1 MSFYM
6 KVNDVQD
13 FFTESIAGKVSI
25 KFTKQSEPL
34 LILKG
39 LTMTDGLNKS
49 VRKSKRWLNIQSDET
64 LKYKLAISVTY
75 SNGRYYVFYSVADS
89 TYSSGFMSMEDAD
102 TMYLEVLS
110 LLEQAGE
117 DVYNTFVTEL

>member
-1 MSFYM
+1 M

-13 FFTESIAGKVSI
+13 FFTESIARKVSI

-34 LILKG
+34 PGLKG
-39 LTMTDGLNKS
+39 LTMTDGLNKN
-49 VRKSKRWLNIQSDET
+49 VRKPKRWLNIQSDET
-64 LKYKLAISVTY
+64 LKCKLVISVTY

-89 TYSSGFMSMEDAD
+89 TYSSGFMSTDDAD

>member
-1 MSFYM
+1 M

-13 FFTESIAGKVSI
+13 FFTESIARKVSI

-34 LILKG
+34 SGLKG
-39 LTMTDGLNKS
+39 LTMTGGLNKN

-64 LKYKLAISVTY
+64 LKCKLAISVTY

-89 TYSSGFMSMEDAD
+89 TYSSGFMSTDDAD
-102 TMYLEVLS
+102 MMYLEVLS

>member
-6 KVNDVQD
+6 KVNEAQD
-13 FFTESIAGKVSI
+13 FFTDSIAPKVSI
-25 KFTKQSEPL
+25 KFMKQSEPL
-34 LILKG
+34 SVLKG
-39 LTMTDGLNKS
+39 FTMTNGLNKN
-49 VRKSKRWLNIQSDET
+49 VRKSKRWLNIRSDET
-64 LKYKLAISVTY
+64 LKTKLAISVTY

-89 TYSSGFMSMEDAD
+89 TYSSGFKSMEDAD

>member
-1 MSFYM
+1 M

-13 FFTESIAGKVSI
+13 FFTESIARKVAI
-25 KFTKQSEPL
+25 KFTKQSEPS
-34 LILKG
+34 LIVKG
-39 LTMTDGLNKS
+39 LTMTDGLNKN

-64 LKYKLAISVTY
+64 LKCKLAISVTY

-89 TYSSGFMSMEDAD
+89 TYLSGFMSTDDAD
-102 TMYLEVLS
+102 TMYLEALS

>member
-6 KVNDVQD
+6 KVNEAQD
-13 FFTESIAGKVSI
+13 FFTDSIARKVSI
-25 KFTKQSEPL
+25 KFIRQSEPL
-34 LILKG
+34 LGLKG
-39 LTMTDGLNKS
+39 FTMTDGLNKN

-64 LKYKLAISVTY
+64 LKCKLAISVTY
-75 SNGRYYVFYSVADS
+75 SNGRYYVFYSVTDS
-89 TYSSGFMSMEDAD
+89 TYSSGFKSMEDAD

-117 DVYNTFVTEL
+117 GVYNTFVTEL

>member
-1 MSFYM
+1 M

-13 FFTESIAGKVSI
+13 FFTESIARKVSI

-34 LILKG
+34 SVIKG
-39 LTMTDGLNKS
+39 FTMADGLNKN
-49 VRKSKRWLNIQSDET
+49 VHKSKRWLNIKSDET
-64 LKYKLAISVTY
+64 LKNKLAISVTY
-75 SNGRYYVFYSVADS
+75 SNGRYYVFYSLTNLAH
-89 TYSSGFMSMEDAD
+89 SSGFMSMEDAD

>member
-1 MSFYM
+1 M
-6 KVNDVQD
+6 KVNETQD
-13 FFTESIAGKVSI
+13 FFTDSIARKVSI

-34 LILKG
+34 SVLKG
-39 LTMTDGLNKS
+39 FTMTDGLNKN
-49 VRKSKRWLNIQSDET
+49 VHKSKRWLNIQSDET
-64 LKYKLAISVTY
+64 LKCKLAISVTY

-89 TYSSGFMSMEDAD
+89 TYSSGFMSTDDAD

-117 DVYNTFVTEL
+117 DAYDTFVTEL

>member
-1 MSFYM
+1 M

-13 FFTESIAGKVSI
+13 FFTESIARKVSI

-34 LILKG
+34 LIVKG
-39 LTMTDGLNKS
+39 LTMADGLNKN

-64 LKYKLAISVTY
+64 LKCKLAISVTY
-75 SNGRYYVFYSVADS
+75 SNGRYYAFYSVADS
-89 TYSSGFMSMEDAD
+89 TYSSGFMSTDDAD

>member
-1 MSFYM
+1 M

-13 FFTESIAGKVSI
+13 FFTESIARKVSI

-34 LILKG
+34 PGLKG
-39 LTMTDGLNKS
+39 LTMTDGLNKN
-49 VRKSKRWLNIQSDET
+49 VCKSKRWLNIQSAET
-64 LKYKLAISVTY
+64 LKCKLAISVTY

-117 DVYNTFVTEL
+117 DAYNTFVTEL

>member
-1 MSFYM
+1 M

-13 FFTESIAGKVSI
+13 FFTESIARKVSI

-34 LILKG
+34 SVLKG
-39 LTMTDGLNKS
+39 LTMADGFNKN
-49 VRKSKRWLNIQSDET
+49 VHKSKRWLNIQSDET
-64 LKYKLAISVTY
+64 LKCKLAISVTY
-75 SNGRYYVFYSVADS
+75 SNSRYYVFYSVADS
-89 TYSSGFMSMEDAD
+89 TYSSGFNSMEDAD
-102 TMYLEVLS
+102 IMYLEVLS

>member
-1 MSFYM
+1 M

-13 FFTESIAGKVSI
+13 FFTESIARKVSI

-34 LILKG
+34 SVLKG
-39 LTMTDGLNKS
+39 LTMADGLNKN
-49 VRKSKRWLNIQSDET
+49 VHKSKRWLNIQSDET
-64 LKYKLAISVTY
+64 QKCKLAISVTY
-75 SNGRYYVFYSVADS
+75 SNSRYYVFYSVADS
-89 TYSSGFMSMEDAD
+89 TYSSGFNSMEDVD
-102 TMYLEVLS
+102 IMYIEVLS

>member
-1 MSFYM
+1 M

-13 FFTESIAGKVSI
+13 FFTESIARKVAI
-25 KFTKQSEPL
+25 KFTKQSEPS
-34 LILKG
+34 LIVKG
-39 LTMTDGLNKS
+39 LTMTDGLNKN

-64 LKYKLAISVTY
+64 LKCKFAISVTY

-89 TYSSGFMSMEDAD
+89 TYSSGFMSTDDAD

-117 DVYNTFVTEL
+117 DAYDTFVTEL

>member
-1 MSFYM
+1 M
-6 KVNDVQD
+6 KVNEAQD
-13 FFTESIAGKVSI
+13 FFTDSIARKVSI

-34 LILKG
+34 SVLKG
-39 LTMTDGLNKS
+39 FTMTDGLNKN

-64 LKYKLAISVTY
+64 LKCKLAISVTY
-75 SNGRYYVFYSVADS
+75 SNSRYYVFYSVADS
-89 TYSSGFMSMEDAD
+89 TYSSGFNSMEDVD
-102 TMYLEVLS
+102 IMYIEVLS

>member
-1 MSFYM
+1 M
-6 KVNDVQD
+6 KVNEAQD
-13 FFTESIAGKVSI
+13 FFTDSIARKVAI
-25 KFTKQSEPL
+25 KFTKQSKPL
-34 LILKG
+34 LGLKG
-39 LTMTDGLNKS
+39 FTMTDGLNKN

-64 LKYKLAISVTY
+64 LKCKLAISVTY

-102 TMYLEVLS
+102 IMYIEVLS

>member
-1 MSFYM
+1 M

-13 FFTESIAGKVSI
+13 FFTESIVRKVSI

-34 LILKG
+34 SVLKG
-39 LTMTDGLNKS
+39 LTMADGLNKN
-49 VRKSKRWLNIQSDET
+49 VHKSKRWLNIQSDET
-64 LKYKLAISVTY
+64 LKCKLAISVTY
-75 SNGRYYVFYSVADS
+75 SNSRYYVFYSVADS
-89 TYSSGFMSMEDAD
+89 TYSSGFNSTDDAD

>member
-1 MSFYM
+1 M

-13 FFTESIAGKVSI
+13 FFTESIARKVSI

-34 LILKG
+34 SVLKG
-39 LTMTDGLNKS
+39 LTMADGLNKN
-49 VRKSKRWLNIQSDET
+49 VHKSKRWLNIQSDET
-64 LKYKLAISVTY
+64 LKCKLAISVTY
-75 SNGRYYVFYSVADS
+75 SNGLYYVFYSVADS
-89 TYSSGFMSMEDAD
+89 TYSSGFNSMEDVD
-102 TMYLEVLS
+102 IMYIEVLS

>member
-1 MSFYM
+1 M

-13 FFTESIAGKVSI
+13 FFTESIARKVSI

-34 LILKG
+34 SVLKG
-39 LTMTDGLNKS
+39 FTMTDGLNKN
-49 VRKSKRWLNIQSDET
+49 VHKSKRWLNIQSDET
-64 LKYKLAISVTY
+64 LKCKLAISVTY
-75 SNGRYYVFYSVADS
+75 SNGRYYVFYSAVDS
-89 TYSSGFMSMEDAD
+89 TYSSGFMSTDDAD

>member
-1 MSFYM
+1 MNFYM
-6 KVNDVQD
+6 KVNEAQD
-13 FFTESIAGKVSI
+13 FFTDSIARKVSI

-34 LILKG
+34 SVLKG
-39 LTMTDGLNKS
+39 LTMADGLNKN

-64 LKYKLAISVTY
+64 LKCKLAISVTY

-89 TYSSGFMSMEDAD
+89 TYSSGFMSMDDAD
-102 TMYLEVLS
+102 IMYLEVLS

-117 DVYNTFVTEL
+117 DAYNTFVTEL

>member
-6 KVNDVQD
+6 KVNEAQD
-13 FFTESIAGKVSI
+13 FFTDSIANKVAI

-34 LILKG
+34 LVLKG
-39 LTMTDGLNKS
+39 LTMTDGLNTS
-49 VRKSKRWLNIQSDET
+49 VRKSKRWLNIKSDET
-64 LKYKLAISVTY
+64 FKSKLAISVTY
-75 SNGRYYVFYSVADS
+75 SNGRYYVFYSLADS
-89 TYSSGFMSMEDAD
+89 TYSSGFKSMDDAD
-102 TMYLEVLS
+102 IMYLEVLS

>member
-1 MSFYM
+1 M
-6 KVNDVQD
+6 KVNEAQD
-13 FFTESIAGKVSI
+13 FFTDSIARKVAI

-34 LILKG
+34 SVLKG
-39 LTMTDGLNKS
+39 LTMTDGLNKN
-49 VRKSKRWLNIQSDET
+49 VHKLKRWLNIKSDET
-64 LKYKLAISVTY
+64 LKNKLAISVTY

>member
-1 MSFYM
+1 M

-13 FFTESIAGKVSI
+13 FFTESIARKVAI
-25 KFTKQSEPL
+25 KFTKQSEPS
-34 LILKG
+34 LIVKG
-39 LTMTDGLNKS
+39 LTMTDGLNKN

-64 LKYKLAISVTY
+64 LKCKLAISVTY
-75 SNGRYYVFYSVADS
+75 SNGRYYVFYSVAGS
-89 TYSSGFMSMEDAD
+89 TYSSGFNSMEDAD
-102 TMYLEVLS
+102 IMYIEVLS

>member
-6 KVNDVQD
+6 KVNEAQD
-13 FFTESIAGKVSI
+13 FFTDSIARKVSI

-34 LILKG
+34 LGLKG
-39 LTMTDGLNKS
+39 FTMTDGLNKS

-64 LKYKLAISVTY
+64 LKCKLAISVTY
-75 SNGRYYVFYSVADS
+75 SNGRYYVFYSIADS

-102 TMYLEVLS
+102 TMYIEVLS

>member
-34 LILKG
+34 LGLKG
-39 LTMTDGLNKS
+39 LTMTDGLNKN
-49 VRKSKRWLNIQSDET
+49 VRKSKRWLNIRSDET
-64 LKYKLAISVTY
+64 LKSKLAISVTY

-89 TYSSGFMSMEDAD
+89 TYSSGFMSTEDAD
-102 TMYLEVLS
+102 IMYLEVLS

-117 DVYNTFVTEL
+117 DVYDTFVTKL

>member
-1 MSFYM
+1 M

-13 FFTESIAGKVSI
+13 FFTESIARKVAI
-25 KFTKQSEPL
+25 KFTKQSEPS
-34 LILKG
+34 LIVKG
-39 LTMTDGLNKS
+39 LTMTDGLNKN

-64 LKYKLAISVTY
+64 LKCKLAISVTY

-89 TYSSGFMSMEDAD
+89 TYSSGFMPTDDAD

>member
-6 KVNDVQD
+6 KVNDAQD
-13 FFTESIAGKVSI
+13 FFTESIARKVSI

-34 LILKG
+34 LGLKG
-39 LTMTDGLNKS
+39 LTMTDGLNKN
-49 VRKSKRWLNIQSDET
+49 VRKSKRWLNIRSDET
-64 LKYKLAISVTY
+64 LKSKLAISVTY

-89 TYSSGFMSMEDAD
+89 TYSSGFMSTEDAD

-117 DVYNTFVTEL
+117 DVYDTFVTKL

>member
-1 MSFYM
+1 MSIYM
-6 KVNDVQD
+6 KLNEAQD
-13 FFTESIAGKVSI
+13 FFTDSIARKVSI

-34 LILKG
+34 LVLKG
-39 LTMTDGLNKS
+39 FTMTDGLNTS
-49 VRKSKRWLNIQSDET
+49 VRKSKRWLNIRSDET
-64 LKYKLAISVTY
+64 LKSKLAISVTY
-75 SNGRYYVFYSVADS
+75 SNGRYYVFYSLTNS

>member
-1 MSFYM
+1 M
-6 KVNDVQD
+6 KVNEAQD
-13 FFTESIAGKVSI
+13 FFTDSIARKVAI
-25 KFTKQSEPL
+25 KFTKQSKPL
-34 LILKG
+34 LGLKG
-39 LTMTDGLNKS
+39 FTMTDGLNKN

-64 LKYKLAISVTY
+64 LKCKLAISVTY

-89 TYSSGFMSMEDAD
+89 TYSSGFMSTDDAD

>member
-1 MSFYM
+1 M

-13 FFTESIAGKVSI
+13 FFTESIARKVSI

-34 LILKG
+34 SVLKG
-39 LTMTDGLNKS
+39 LTMADGLNKN
-49 VRKSKRWLNIQSDET
+49 VHKLKRWLNIQSDET
-64 LKYKLAISVTY
+64 LKCKLAISVTY
-75 SNGRYYVFYSVADS
+75 SNSRYYVFYSVADS
-89 TYSSGFMSMEDAD
+89 TYSSGFNSMEDVD
-102 TMYLEVLS
+102 IMYIEVLS

>member
-1 MSFYM
+1 M
-6 KVNDVQD
+6 KVNDTQD
-13 FFTESIAGKVSI
+13 YFTDSIARKVAI
-25 KFTKQSEPL
+25 KFTKQSKPL
-34 LILKG
+34 LGLKG
-39 LTMTDGLNKS
+39 FTMTDGLNKN

-64 LKYKLAISVTY
+64 LKCKLAISVTY

-102 TMYLEVLS
+102 IMYIEVLS

>member
-1 MSFYM
+1 M
-6 KVNDVQD
+6 KVNETQD
-13 FFTESIAGKVSI
+13 FFTDSIARKVSI

-34 LILKG
+34 SVLKG
-39 LTMTDGLNKS
+39 FTMTDGLNKN
-49 VRKSKRWLNIQSDET
+49 VHKSKRWLNIQSDET
-64 LKYKLAISVTY
+64 LKCKLAISVTY

-89 TYSSGFMSMEDAD
+89 TYSSGFMSTDDAD
-102 TMYLEVLS
+102 MMYLEVLS

>member
-1 MSFYM
+1 M

-13 FFTESIAGKVSI
+13 FFTESIARKVSI

-34 LILKG
+34 SVLKG
-39 LTMTDGLNKS
+39 LTMTDGFNKN

-64 LKYKLAISVTY
+64 LKCKLAISVTY

-89 TYSSGFMSMEDAD
+89 TYSSGFMSTDDAD

>member
-34 LILKG
+34 LVLKG

-49 VRKSKRWLNIQSDET
+49 VRKSKRWLNIRSDET
-64 LKYKLAISVTY
+64 LKTKLAISVTY

-89 TYSSGFMSMEDAD
+89 TYSSGFKSTEDAD

>member
-1 MSFYM
+1 M

-13 FFTESIAGKVSI
+13 FFTESIARKVAI

-34 LILKG
+34 LGLKG
-39 LTMTDGLNKS
+39 LTMTDGLNKN

-64 LKYKLAISVTY
+64 LKCKLAISVTY
-75 SNGRYYVFYSVADS
+75 SNGRYYVFYSVAGS
-89 TYSSGFMSMEDAD
+89 TYSSGFNSMEDAD
-102 TMYLEVLS
+102 IMYIEVLS